1 LNAQQQQ
8 TLEVRDDFSL
18 LLLQSGTFDTTA
30 GEPEILPEL
39 RRADANGRQL
49 HIVQFV
55 GPVKDEWL
63 ETLRAE

>member
-8 TLEVRDDFSL
+8 MLEVRDDFN
-18 LLLQSGTFDTTA
+18 LLLQSETFDTTA

-49 HIVQFV
+49 HIVQV
-55 GPVKDEWL
+55 VSLWG
-63 ETLRAE
+63 ETCH